1 MQDIDNLSKYGQSF
15 QSKVVS
21 ALLTDNKFLDQI
33 SEIVTPKFFESDANK
48 WIVSEIVN
56 YHTEYRQA
64 PTMDAFKVS
73 LSKLDNKG
81 LQTTI
86 VEQLRHIYTQVGN
99 VTDLAYIKTE
109 FTSFCKNQNLK
120 QVILQSVDLLKAG
133 SYDKIKDLVDRAMKV
148 GVENDLG
155 HDYVLDFDAR
165 STDEKRDTVPTDWK
179 PITDLM
185 DGGLGPG
192 ELGVVVAPS
201 GVGKTWILTALGA
214 SAVKAGLSV
223 VHYTMELSEHYVGA
237 RYDTVFTHIPSADL
251 RDRKEEVKAKI
262 KGLKGKL
269 LIKYYPPKGVSVKKL
284 QMHIEKMIAA
294 GNRPDLIIVDYAD
307 LLLSHSNKT
316 DSTYAEQGGVYID
329 LRGMGGELRIPIWT
343 ASQTNRSA
351 IDSDVIEADKIADS
365 YAKVMNADFIMSWSR
380 KSKDKLN
387 NTARAH
393 IMKNRFGPD
402 GITFPCKM
410 DTNTG
415 FIEVYDAASAD
426 GIIASKESNNGQMVQ
441 KQLLH
446 KKYVENMGVLIP
458 LFYMYSIWDTIS
470 HSITNFM

>member
-1 MQDIDNLSKYGQSF
+1 MQEVDTLSKYGQSF
-15 QSKVVS
+15 QSKVIS
-21 ALLTDNKFLDQI
+21 ALLTDGKFLDTI
-33 SEIVTPKFFESDANK
+33 SEITTTKFFESEANK
-48 WIVSEIVN
+48 WIVGEVLD
-56 YHTEYRQA
+56 YHKDYRKT
-64 PTMDAFKVS
+64 PTLDVFKVQ
-73 LSKLDNKG
+73 LSKMDNDVLKK
-81 LQTTI
+81 TI
-86 VEQLRHIYTQVGN
+86 VDQLKHIFTQVGN
-99 VTDLAYIKTE
+99 VDLDYIKNE
-109 FTSFCKNQNLK
+109 FTDFCKNQNLK

-133 SYDKIKDLVDRAMKV
+133 SYDRIKELVDKAMKV

-155 HDYVLDFDAR
+155 HDYLLDFEERA
-165 STDEKRDTVPTDWK
+165 TDEKRDTVLTDWK
-179 PITDLM
+179 PINDLM

-214 SAVKAGLSV
+214 AAVRAGLSV

-237 RYDTVFTHIPSADL
+237 RYDTVFTHIPSAQL
-251 RDRKEEVKAKI
+251 KEKTEEVKQKI
-262 KGLKGKL
+262 RGLRGKL

-284 QMHIEKMIAA
+284 QAHIEKMIAA
-294 GNRPDLIIVDYAD
+294 GNKPDLIIVDYAD

-329 LRGMGGELRIPIWT
+329 LRGMGGELGIPVWT

-351 IDSDVIEADKIADS
+351 IDSEVIEADKIADS

-387 NTARAH
+387 NTARCH
-393 IMKNRFGPD
+393 VMKNRFGQD

-415 FIEVYDAASAD
+415 FIEVYEGNTPDGILATKEAAS
-426 GIIASKESNNGQMVQ
+426 GQLET

-446 KKYVENMGVLIP
+446 KKYVENMG
-458 LFYMYSIWDTIS
+458 
-470 HSITNFM
+470 